1 MPENSSDRQSTYV
14 QSDEDDELIKNEEQR
29 ALLEAENGLQQFDEV
44 LHLVEAAIPNQTLE
58 LTLDLLLN
66 LNNLAIRNIRRSAGK
81 LRKIP
86 IGISNTV
93 HEPPPWEEVEKH
105 VQDMCSY
112 VNSHWRRSTDDLAD
126 AVHLAAYVMW
136 RINWIHP
143 FRDGNGRTARAVSYL
158 ILSVRLGQLLPGEP
172 TIADQ
177 IVDNKIPYYDALDD
191 ADAAWKDQKLDL
203 STMEKLITR
212 LLEKQLASD

>member
-1 MPENSSDRQSTYV
+1 MQENQSNRQSTYTEP
-14 QSDEDDELIKNEEQR
+14 DEDDELVRDEEQR

-44 LHLVEAAIPNQTLE
+44 LSLAEAAIPGQ
-58 LTLDLLLN
+58 TLDLTSNLLLS
-66 LNNLAIRNIRRSAGK
+66 LNALAIQNIRRSAGK
-81 LRKIP
+81 FRRIP

-93 HEPPPWEEVEKH
+93 HEPPPWEEVEEH

-112 VNSHWRRSTDDLAD
+112 VNNHWRSFGDDLVD

-136 RINWIHP
+136 RVNWIHP

-158 ILSVRLGQLLPGEP
+158 ILSARLGQLLPGEP

-177 IVDNKIPYYDALDD
+177 IVENKIPYYDALDD
-191 ADAAWKDQKLDL
+191 ADAAWKQKRLDL
-203 STMEKLITR
+203 STMEKLISK
-212 LLEKQLASD
+212 LLEKQLSEQ

>member
-14 QSDEDDELIKNEEQR
+14 QSDEDDLLIKSEEQR

-44 LHLVEAAIPNQTLE
+44 LRLAEAAIPNQTLE
-58 LTLDLLLN
+58 LTQDLLLN

-93 HEPPPWEEVEKH
+93 HVPPPWEEVEKH

-112 VNSHWRRSTDDLAD
+112 VNGHWRRSSDDLAD

-143 FRDGNGRTARAVSYL
+143 FRDGNGRTARAASYL
-158 ILSVRLGQLLPGEP
+158 ILSVRLGQVLPGEP

-191 ADAAWKDQKLDL
+191 ADAAWKDRRLDL